1 MNEWIRLANRQK
13 LNNTYIVGLDDEHIT
28 VHASGITTMQEAFTL
43 FGDPQKTK
51 RIHSNQYGDEA
62 DWVGFT
68 VPTGILIEN
77 GGAVVNLAKEV
88 VQDG

>member
-28 VHASGITTMQEAFTL
+28 VHASGIATMQEAIAL
-43 FGDPQKTK
+43 FCDPQKTK

-62 DWVGFT
+62 DWFGFI

-88 VQDG
+88 TRDA